1 MKCLKKQQQQL
12 LENRKLC
19 RINFDNLSRATNQCN
34 CSWVIII
41 YFIRYVL
48 VLVVQVPRGNEEELL
63 GQVFITACSLARCC
77 QLFCLSFGLGEKF
90 SWKQNRHKFLQRRC
104 RHFPLIAAN
113 LIGISLPDAKQKQ
126 KASNKSQIGAW
137 RSKRCR
143 RWSVRR
149 QIDIRGL
156 PLLFM
161 QMRLLTCIRH
171 KVNV

>member
-1 MKCLKKQQQQL
+1 MCLFLWFRCQEATRRNFWAKYL
-12 LENRKLC
+12 LPPARSLGAANYFAYLSGLAKSFHGNK
-19 RINFDNLSRATNQCN
+19 IDTNFYS
-34 CSWVIII
+34 
-41 YFIRYVL
+41 
-48 VLVVQVPRGNEEELL
+48 VVVG
-63 GQVFITACSLARCC
+63 I
-77 QLFCLSFGLGEKF
+77 
-90 SWKQNRHKFLQRRC
+90 
-104 RHFPLIAAN
+104 FPLIAAN

-171 KVNV
+171 KVNVWWLFKLFWSLLIIFNSRSFEYSADCFRLIKKREAN